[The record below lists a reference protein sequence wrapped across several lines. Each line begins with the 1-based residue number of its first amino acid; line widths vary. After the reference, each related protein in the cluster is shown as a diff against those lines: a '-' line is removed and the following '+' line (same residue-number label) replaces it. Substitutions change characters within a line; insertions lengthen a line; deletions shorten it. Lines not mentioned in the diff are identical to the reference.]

1 MVRRRTRLRRIG
13 IESWAEVEVNA
24 GQVGVQIDDGLGA
37 DRRAAGARRAKRRD
51 TAGINWEGT
60 RADEGLETA
69 K

>member
-1 MVRRRTRLRRIG
+1 M
-13 IESWAEVEVNA
+13 EVNA